1 MIPQKINVCSCHL
14 SFCPISIYRGVV
26 VFGGNDVRAPVG
38 LWNHRCVLR
47 ALRRRQIRP
56 LINSV
61 TCSGW
66 WGLTRQ
72 SRLGGLHERRSD
84 DAPFRMT
91 NREAMMTQSAP
102 L

>member
-1 MIPQKINVCSCHL
+1 M
-14 SFCPISIYRGVV
+14 
-26 VFGGNDVRAPVG
+26 RAPVG

-72 SRLGGLHERRSD
+72 SSLGGLHERRSD